1 MVDERVL
8 REGSADEALRLLTRL
23 HPADRADL
31 LEVLPESRQAEL
43 ISSMGCQGVAEL
55 LPFLQEDPRRRIAAA
70 IPPEE
75 LGCILDSV
83 DASLAA
89 ELVRDLPDREAGR
102 VLGEMEDPQPVER
115 LLEYPEDSAGAGMT
129 EDVLALRGS
138 WTVDEAIRY
147 LRERRPDVEAPFYL
161 YIVDSQNRLRGVL
174 SLRHLITSPPDA
186 RLETRMHREV
196 LSVAAHADREEA
208 AQCMRHYNLMALP
221 VVDEEGALLG
231 VLTADDL
238 LEVQAQEA
246 TEDLVVQA
254 GVDADAS
261 LLNPTRTS
269 LRRRAPWLV
278 ANLGMG
284 ALSAVIVSSFDET
297 IARVA
302 ALAAFMPLIAGHGG
316 NTGSQTSALVLRQL
330 ALGEWRSGC
339 LARILRKEVRFAFLY
354 GLLAAVLTAGLAL
367 LLTGNPMLGGLVAV
381 AMLGNV
387 ILGDL
392 AGILLPL
399 GLRRLGFDPAMAAHM
414 WLTTFTDWI
423 GFILLLGLATTV
435 LR

>member
-1 MVDERVL
+1 ML
-8 REGSADEALRLLTRL
+8 REGTPQEALGLLTPL

-31 LEVLPESRQAEL
+31 LEVLPEARQREL
-43 ISSMGCQGVAEL
+43 ISSMGCHAVAEV

-83 DASLAA
+83 DPSLAA
-89 ELVRDLPDREAGR
+89 ELVRDMPDRHADR
-102 VLGEMEDPQPVER
+102 VLEEMEDPQPVER
-115 LLEYPEDSAGAGMT
+115 LLEFPEDSAGAGMT
-129 EDVLALRGS
+129 EDVLALRGA
-138 WTVDEAIRY
+138 WTVDDAIRY

-174 SLRHLITSPPDA
+174 SLRHLITSPPEA

-196 LSVAAHADREEA
+196 LSVQASADREEA
-208 AQCMRHYNLMALP
+208 AQCMRHYGLMALP
-221 VVDEEGALLG
+221 VVDDEGALLG

-246 TEDLVVQA
+246 TEDLVVQT

-261 LLNPTRTS
+261 LLNSTGTS

-284 ALSAVIVSSFDET
+284 ALSALIVSSFDAT
-297 IARVA
+297 IAKVA

-330 ALGEWRSGC
+330 ALGEWRPGC
-339 LARILRKEVRFAFLY
+339 LGPILRKELQFAVLY
-354 GLLAAVLTAGLAL
+354 GLLAGVLTAGLAM
-367 LLTGNPMLGGLVAV
+367 LLTGNVPLAGLVFL
-381 AMLGNV
+381 AMAGNV
-387 ILGDL
+387 VLGDL

-399 GLRRLGFDPAMAAHM
+399 ALRRMGFDPAMAANM
-414 WLTTFTDWI
+414 WLTTLTDWI
-423 GFILLLGLATTV
+423 GFLLLLGLGAALLT
-435 LR
+435 